1 MRRFRSAVLL
11 ATVLVGI
18 LAITVPQKRFATSEA
33 PQAGNPSVKV
43 WVNTSSG
50 VYHCPGTRWYGNT
63 KRGAYMTQKEA
74 QEKGFRPAYNRVC
87 ASGEQSATPPASHQT
102 QGDTQTRQSQQ
113 GDGNRDVKVWVNTS
127 SGVYH
132 CPGTRWY
139 GNTKSGEYMT
149 QKQAQEKGNRPAY
162 GKPCQ

>member
-1 MRRFRSAVLL
+1 MKGASTMRRILCIVLL
-11 ATVLVGI
+11 AGAL
-18 LAITVPQKRFATSEA
+18 LACTPAAPVPSQSLAVANT
-33 PQAGNPSVKV
+33 QNTGNPSVKV

-113 GDGNRDVKVWVNTS
+113 GEGNRDV
-127 SGVYH
+127 
-132 CPGTRWY
+132 
-139 GNTKSGEYMT
+139 
-149 QKQAQEKGNRPAY
+149 
-162 GKPCQ
+162 